1 MQSDHDGTRAITS
14 SAMEVSAES
23 RSMALPAF
31 IVKPNFHHASPLT
44 YSAALTAAATASF
57 ILSLTFLG
65 PVARTGNEYV
75 APRSDSGSVETIRSF
90 EKTVLR
96 GGYTQLGGELLSI
109 GGGSLFAY
117 QQHRHIDGKP

>member
-31 IVKPNFHHASPLT
+31 IVKPNFFHHASPLT

-96 GGYTQLGGELLSI
+96 VAIPSSE
-109 GGGSLFAY
+109 AN
-117 QQHRHIDGKP
+117 